1 MPPSLTG
8 RRARAPATPYAP
20 MAHQKA
26 TLRKLKAHTILFDTS
41 DPGTGKGYPQIVAFA
56 ERRRRG
62 GKCLLVL
69 APKSLLHT
77 VWFND
82 FAKFAPD
89 MVCSI
94 AYAEVRAKAFAA
106 AADVYITTT
115 DAASWLARQPKKF
128 FARFDTVVLDE
139 STSIKHMT
147 SRRSRSLKT
156 IKKHFIYRSALSG
169 TPNSNTILDVWNQ
182 VNFLDDGARLGD
194 NYYAFRSAV
203 CAPHLVDTG
212 SGKTVKRWE
221 DIDGAEAVV
230 FARIADI
237 VVRHRFDDCIDIP
250 ETVRRTLDYQLS
262 ASQLKAYRQMQ
273 AACVAEL
280 ANAVR
285 VTAVNAAA
293 VRTKLLQIASGA
305 VYSSPGVYQLVDT
318 GRYELVIELAAER
331 RHPIVYF
338 LWKHQ
343 RDQLVQH
350 AEARGLR
357 YCIFDG
363 SASAADRAAMEA
375 AYQKGFYDVMF
386 AHPKSAAHG
395 LTLTRG
401 TSIIWPSPT
410 DDAEWYA
417 QANKRQARAGQ
428 QHKTEILMVL
438 APGTVEQAVYDN
450 LMNKTGRMLNLLEL
464 FAGGQ

>member
-1 MPPSLTG
+1 MPTPAG
-8 RRARAPATPYAP
+8 RRPRAPVPPP
-20 MAHQKA
+20 MAHQKL
-26 TLRKLKAHTILFDTS
+26 TLKKLKQRPLLFDTS

-56 ERRRRG
+56 ERRRKG

-69 APKSLLHT
+69 APKSLLRA

-82 FAKFAPD
+82 CAKFAPD
-89 MVCSI
+89 LVCAI
-94 AYAEVRAKAFAA
+94 AYAEHRAAAFAED
-106 AADVYITTT
+106 ADVYITNV
-115 DAASWLARQPKKF
+115 DATVWLAKQPKKF
-128 FARFDTVVLDE
+128 FARFDSIVLDE

-147 SRRSRSLKT
+147 SGRSRALKT
-156 IKKHFIYRSALSG
+156 IKKHFTYRSALSG

-194 NYYAFRSAV
+194 NYYAFRAAV
-203 CAPHLVDTG
+203 CSPRRVAAG
-212 SGKTVKRWE
+212 QGTVIRWE
-221 DIDGAEAVV
+221 DNDGAAAVV
-230 FARIADI
+230 YQRLADI
-237 VVRHRFDDCIDIP
+237 VVRHRFQDCIDIP
-250 ETVRRTLDYQLS
+250 DTSRHVLSYQLGP
-262 ASQLKAYRQMQ
+262 AQQKAYRQMA

-280 ANAVR
+280 ENATR
-285 VTAVNAAA
+285 ITAVNAAA

-305 VYSSPGVYQLVDT
+305 VYSSPGDYQLVDR
-318 GRYELVIELAAER
+318 GRYELVMDLVAER

-343 RDQLVQH
+343 RDLLVAH
-350 AEARGLR
+350 AEQRGLS
-357 YCIFDG
+357 YCVFDG
-363 SASAADRAAMEA
+363 SASAAEREEMEA

-410 DDAEWYA
+410 DDAEWFA

-428 QHKTEILMVL
+428 TLKTEILMVL
-438 APGTVEQAVYDN
+438 APGTIEQGVYDH
-450 LMNKTGRMLNLLEL
+450 LMDKTGRMLDLLQL
-464 FAGGQ
+464 FAGK